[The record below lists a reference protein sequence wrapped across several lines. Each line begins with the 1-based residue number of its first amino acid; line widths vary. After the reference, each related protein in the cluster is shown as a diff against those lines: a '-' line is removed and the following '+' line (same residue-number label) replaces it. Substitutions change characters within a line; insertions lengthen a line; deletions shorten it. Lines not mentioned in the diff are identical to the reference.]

1 MQCRQ
6 ELQILQALRERGV
19 KMRRVLSVSIVAVTL
34 LMRSSFGQAQTPIPA
49 QVKANEGENAT
60 VGGKV
65 ASGNMTSTSTSTL
78 RTASNTGSAATGAQ
92 ANGTSYASSLV
103 SIGPRYDVTQYG
115 AAGTGFSTT
124 GSINVVTDPTLLT
137 VMSNRGFAAGQK
149 YNIPGAG
156 EAGANLII
164 TVTHVSGASIAFTPA
179 AATTVNNAII
189 DDTAGIQAA
198 FNACNSLGSGTQF
211 PAHFGGVVEFL
222 GIRDYIFSSTINAWD
237 TCGIEGIE
245 QNQEPVAI
253 KWNGAA
259 APAVGTVVSFT
270 TATTAYNR
278 SSITILSSGTGNPR
292 NGDTITINGTEVTF
306 VTSGA
311 SGNQVNIGTDAP
323 ATATALYTMLNAS
336 SDKNLKRSQPYTN
349 PTAGVVYARQQFQ
362 TGKLETLSTSDS
374 TRIKVATPIFSAS
387 NPAGSWLGPQSF
399 EITVNAANNFSLN
412 QWVILQGCSTYAGAM
427 VNYAVGQI
435 GAVSGNSFTIG
446 IPYAP
451 AVLGTFIDSCTAT
464 SINVGIA
471 FDGYARFEQLVK
483 DIYIN
488 NARGT
493 TAAQQLGV
501 SLFFGSRSDTGTRI
515 ENAWIDG
522 ALYFDIDFAAG
533 AITADFRGGWRSDA
547 NSIANVYWKVY
558 AVDNVGM
565 SDGQISAGSSTNLYG
580 NSLSGANI
588 MLDAQGCAANPVVRL
603 HLHNMRFEEDEPF
616 LPGYGAI
623 TLLPCVLAKST
634 ARFPQFFIDG
644 ENAYIAC
651 AGGAVATNCPSI
663 VSSPSSDTALVLDT
677 SVFQAG
683 FSAMAHPSYTA
694 FVGLPAL
701 ERQYLSGSSGF
712 QTHLSYGSSQKAQ
725 GIGGSLGAYTTLD
738 QHIGDLSYSQIWQDG
753 IQASALM
760 YSDTAFAALP
770 NATTLFAGQVLAP
783 PAYWASTASTKRY
796 ALDVV
801 LTAGTTG
808 TPNYGLTTCTTTG
821 KSGELSCTGSQ
832 ARITATRC
840 SGTTL
845 TVSATNTFA
854 AGEQIFLAGT
864 AEPYLNSGPFVVQ
877 TASGSSFTLPF
888 SCQNFSGSDSDTGT
902 AVTSSTADLGAG
914 QHITVGTATDKTIRS
929 VNGLNPLAV
938 LVEVDGSLGTIS
950 SPTAMTFVAPKI
962 GLEMQLPTRS
972 IGAPSTQA
980 WFMGDVEWNSAAKA
994 NGIAGYENVSAGTP
1008 GTWAAIPLGNASGVL
1023 NPAQAGVATGTGTYT
1038 TGTSDTFTVT
1048 GATAYSHCTFSPTNS
1063 TAAAALAYISST
1075 SGNSVTI
1082 NHAASVASGGTV
1094 SIICTAN

>member
-1 MQCRQ
+1 
-6 ELQILQALRERGV
+6 
-19 KMRRVLSVSIVAVTL
+19 MRRVLSVSVVAVTL
-34 LMRSSFGQAQTPIPA
+34 LTRSSFGQAQTPAP
-49 QVKANEGENAT
+49 
-60 VGGKV
+60 
-65 ASGNMTSTSTSTL
+65 
-78 RTASNTGSAATGAQ
+78 GAQ
-92 ANGTSYASSLV
+92 ANGASNASSLV

-115 AAGTGFSTT
+115 AAGTGFNTT
-124 GSINVVTDPTLLT
+124 GSINVGADPNLLT
-137 VMSNRGFAAGQK
+137 VASNRGFVAGQK
-149 YNIPGAG
+149 YNIRGAG

-164 TVTHVSGASIAFTPA
+164 TVTHVSGPSITFTPA
-179 AATTVNNAII
+179 AATAVNNLII

-211 PAHFGGVVEFL
+211 PARYGGVVEFP
-222 GIRDYIFSSTINAWD
+222 GIHRYIFSSTINAWD
-237 TCGIEGIE
+237 TCRIEGIE
-245 QNQEPVAI
+245 QNQEPVTI
-253 KWNGAA
+253 EWNGAA
-259 APAVGTVVSFT
+259 APAVGTAVSFT

-278 SSITILSSGTGNPR
+278 SSITILRAGAGNPR
-292 NGDTITINGTEVTF
+292 NGDTVTINGTIVTF

-311 SGNQVNIGTDAP
+311 TGNQVNIGTDAA
-323 ATATALYTMLNAS
+323 ATATALCTMLNAS
-336 SDKNLKRSQPYTN
+336 SDKDLKKSQPFTN

-362 TGKLETLSTSDS
+362 RGIIETLSTSDS
-374 TRIKVATPIFSAS
+374 NQITVATPIFSAS
-387 NPAGSWLGPQSF
+387 NPAGSWEGPQPY
-399 EITVNAANNFSLN
+399 EIKVNAANNFSLN
-412 QWVILQGCSTYAGAM
+412 QWVILQGCTTYAGAM
-427 VNYAVGQI
+427 VNNAVGQI

-446 IPYAP
+446 IPYTP
-451 AVLGTFIDSCTAT
+451 AVLGTFRDSCTAT

-471 FDGYARFEQLVK
+471 FDGYARFEQVVK
-483 DIYIN
+483 DIQIRN
-488 NARGT
+488 MRGIT
-493 TAAQQLGV
+493 TAQWLGV
-501 SLFFGSRSDTGTRI
+501 SLFFGSRSDTTTRI

-533 AITADFRGGWRSDA
+533 AITAEFEGGWRSDA
-547 NSIANVYWKVY
+547 NSIANVYWKVN
-558 AVDNVGM
+558 AADNVGM
-565 SDGQISAGSSTNLYG
+565 SDGQISAGLSTNLYG

-588 MLDAQGCAANPVVRL
+588 MLDAQGCAANPVVRV

-677 SVFQAG
+677 SIFQAG
-683 FSAMAHPSYTA
+683 YSNAAHPNYSA

-701 ERQYLSGSSGF
+701 ERQYLSGSGGF
-712 QTHLSYGSSQKAQ
+712 QTHLSYGPSQKAQ
-725 GIGGSLGAYTTLD
+725 GIVGSFAAYTTLD
-738 QHIGDLSYSQIWQDG
+738 QHIGDLNYSQIWQDG

-760 YSDTAFAALP
+760 YSDTTFAALP

-821 KSGELSCTGSQ
+821 EAGELSCTGSQ
-832 ARITATRC
+832 ARITATKC

-845 TVSATNTFA
+845 TVIATNTFA
-854 AGEQIFLAGT
+854 PGEQIFLTGT

-888 SCQNFSGSDSDTGT
+888 SCQKFSGSDSDIGT
-902 AVTSSTADLGAG
+902 AVTSSTVDLGAG

-929 VNGLNPLAV
+929 VSGLNPLAV
-938 LVEVDGSLGTIS
+938 IVEVEGSVGTIS

-972 IGAPSTQA
+972 SGVPSSQA
-980 WFMGDVEWNSAAKA
+980 WSVGDVEWNSAAKA

-1008 GTWAAIPLGNASGVL
+1008 GTWAAIPLGNASGIL

-1063 TAAAALAYISST
+1063 TAAATAVLAYISST
-1075 SGNSVTI
+1075 NTDSITI
-1082 NHAASVASGGTV
+1082 NHAASVAGGGKV
-1094 SIICTAN
+1094 SIVCTAN

>member
-1 MQCRQ
+1 
-6 ELQILQALRERGV
+6 
-19 KMRRVLSVSIVAVTL
+19 MRRVLSVSVVAVTL
-34 LMRSSFGQAQTPIPA
+34 LMWSSLGQGQTPIPA
-49 QVKANEGENAT
+49 PASANEGQNAI
-60 VGGKV
+60 VDGKV
-65 ASGNMTSTSTSTL
+65 ASGGTTPTSTSTL
-78 RTASNTGSAATGAQ
+78 RTASDTGSAAPGAQ
-92 ANGTSYASSLV
+92 ANGTSNASSLV
-103 SIGPRYDVTQYG
+103 SVGPRFDVTQYG
-115 AAGTGFSTT
+115 AAGTGLSTT
-124 GSINVVTDPTLLT
+124 GSIDIGKDPNLLT
-137 VMSNRGFAAGQK
+137 VASNRGFAAGQK

-156 EAGANLII
+156 EAGANLIV
-164 TVTHVSGASIAFTPA
+164 TVTQVSGASINFAPA
-179 AATTVNNAII
+179 ASTTVNHVMI

-198 FNACNSLGSGTQF
+198 FNACNSLGSGTKF
-211 PAHFGGVVEFL
+211 PALYGGVVEFP
-222 GIRDYIFSSTINAWD
+222 GIHAYSFSATINAWD
-237 TCGIEGIE
+237 TCGIEGFA

-278 SSITILSSGTGNPR
+278 SSITILSSGAGNPR
-292 NGDTITINGTEVTF
+292 NGDTVTINGTAVTF

-311 SGNQVNIGTDAP
+311 TGNQVNIGANAA
-323 ATATALYTMLNAS
+323 ATATALCTMLNAS

-349 PTAGVVYARQQFQ
+349 RIAGVVFAKLQFQ
-362 TGKLETLSTSDS
+362 SGYVETLSTSDS
-374 TRIKVATPIFSAS
+374 TQIRVATPIFSAS
-387 NPAGSWLGPQSF
+387 NPAGNWGGPQPY
-399 EITVNAANNFSLN
+399 EITVNATNTFTMN
-412 QWVILQGCSTYAGAM
+412 QWVILQGCSTYPGAM

-435 GAVSGNSFTIG
+435 GAVSSDSFTIG
-446 IPYAP
+446 IPFTP
-451 AVLGTFIDSCTAT
+451 AVLGTFRDSCTAT

-471 FDGYARFEQLVK
+471 FDGYARYEQLVK

-493 TAAQQLGV
+493 TTAQQLGV
-501 SLFFGSRSDTGTRI
+501 SLFFGSRSDTATRI

-533 AITADFRGGWRSDA
+533 AITAEFLGGWRSDA
-547 NSIANVYWKVY
+547 NSIANVYWKAN

-565 SDGQISAGSSTNLYG
+565 SDGQLSAALDTNLYG

-623 TLLPCVLAKST
+623 TLLPCVLSAAT

-677 SVFQAG
+677 SVFQSG
-683 FSAMAHPSYTA
+683 YSAAAHPNYTA
-694 FVGLPAL
+694 FVGLPTL

-712 QTHLSYGSSQKAQ
+712 QTHLSYAPSQRAQ
-725 GIGGSLGAYTTLD
+725 GISGAYGTYTTLD
-738 QHIGDLSYSQIWQDG
+738 QHIGDLTYSQIWQDG

-783 PAYWASTASTKRY
+783 PAYWTSTASTKRY

-801 LTAGTTG
+801 LTAGTIG
-808 TPNYGLTTCTTTG
+808 TPNYGLTTCTTTV
-821 KSGELSCTGSQ
+821 KAGELSCTGSQ

-845 TVSATNTFA
+845 TVSATNAFA
-854 AGEQIFLAGT
+854 PGEQIFLTGT
-864 AEPYLNSGPFVVQ
+864 AEPYLKGGPFVVQ
-877 TASGSSFTLPF
+877 TASSSSFTLPF
-888 SCQNFSGSDSDTGT
+888 SCQKFSGDDSDTGT
-902 AVTSSTADLGAG
+902 AVTSSTVDLGAG
-914 QHITVGTATDKTIRS
+914 QHIAVGTATDKTIRS

-938 LVEVDGSLGTIS
+938 LVEVDGSVGTIS

-972 IGAPSTQA
+972 IGAPSTQG
-980 WFMGDVEWNSAAKA
+980 WFVGDVEWNAAAKA
-994 NGIAGYENVSAGTP
+994 NGIAGYENVSAGAP
-1008 GTWAAIPLGNASGVL
+1008 GTWAAIPLGNASGIL

-1038 TGTSDTFTVT
+1038 TGTSDTFRVT

-1063 TAAAALAYISST
+1063 IAAAAAVLPYISST
-1075 SGNSVTI
+1075 SSNSVTI
-1082 NHAASVASGGTV
+1082 SHAASVASGGTV